1 MGSLLSIADLSN
13 ETLVPHNAQHDSR
26 ERNAMRPQQKPLHPD
41 MVTGE
46 AHEEVQREALRRT
59 ADLLARILDTVITI
73 PGTNVRIGLDPVIG
87 LLPGIGDAL
96 ASLIGSAI
104 LVMATQLQVPKIVMV
119 RMGLN
124 LAMNGVVGAIPVAG
138 DLFSIWFKS
147 NARNAALLRRH
158 SSPEARTSTTADW
171 AFVIA
176 ILVTTLALTLGA
188 IAGILWLV
196 ARIWNLVA

>member
-1 MGSLLSIADLSN
+1 MRFQQSPPHPGIVTDEAREDL
-13 ETLVPHNAQHDSR
+13 H
-26 ERNAMRPQQKPLHPD
+26 
-41 MVTGE
+41 
-46 AHEEVQREALRRT
+46 REALRRT
-59 ADLLARILDTVITI
+59 ADMLARLLDTVITI
-73 PGTNVRIGLDPVIG
+73 PGANVRIGLDPLIG

-96 ASLIGSAI
+96 ASLLGSAI
-104 LVMATQLQVPKIVMV
+104 LVMAAQLQVPKIVMV

-158 SSPEARTSTTADW
+158 SSPEVRNSTRADW

-176 ILVTTLALTLGA
+176 ILVITLALTLGA

-196 ARIWNLVA
+196 ARIWTLIA